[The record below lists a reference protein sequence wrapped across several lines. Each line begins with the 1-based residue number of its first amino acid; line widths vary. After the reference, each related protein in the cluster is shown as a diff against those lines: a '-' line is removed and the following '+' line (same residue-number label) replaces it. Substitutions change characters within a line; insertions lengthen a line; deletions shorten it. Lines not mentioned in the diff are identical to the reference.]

1 MPPEKKK
8 KGKRK
13 SDAVLEM
20 VESDDTASLCT
31 LATGGEEST
40 DPMDNTVSSPE
51 PIYIRPPGFSC
62 AEYLCIMQFICTNT
76 KYLRSC
82 SKF

>member
-20 VESDDTASLCT
+20 VESDDTASLST

-51 PIYIRPPGFSC
+51 PIFIRPPGF
-62 AEYLCIMQFICTNT
+62 
-76 KYLRSC
+76 
-82 SKF
+82 KFHHSIIFKRNKNYKRKKTWFE

>member
-20 VESDDTASLCT
+20 VESDDTTSLST
-31 LATGGEEST
+31 LATGEESI
-40 DPMDNTVSSPE
+40 DPMDNTVSSPGT
-51 PIYIRPPGFSC
+51 IYIWYMGFS
-62 AEYLCIMQFICTNT
+62 
-76 KYLRSC
+76 
-82 SKF
+82 

>member
-20 VESDDTASLCT
+20 VESDDTTSLST
-31 LATGGEEST
+31 LATGEESI
-40 DPMDNTVSSPE
+40 DPMDNTVSSPK
-51 PIYIRPPGFSC
+51 PINIWHMGFS
-62 AEYLCIMQFICTNT
+62 
-76 KYLRSC
+76 
-82 SKF
+82 